1 LEDHFDFIITTDRC
15 LMTNHHG
22 KEFLGFMATGPAV
35 GIPES
40 VWKWLAC
47 PKMKTDDLGRPV
59 QASYGMR
66 KVEAALIDAGFKAA
80 IIDPD
85 HLNKHL
91 PHAKALMFSHHDY
104 FAFGPPSST
113 WWGITKKEPVNY
125 KSFMEL
131 ANRPEIRKEKER
143 GMKII
148 AGGPSVWQWLW
159 REDMIDKL
167 GVDTLIDGE
176 GDKAVVKLAQMIMDN
191 EPLPKYMYIGGDEAP
206 SVDEISEIKGASVN
220 GLIEI
225 MRGCARSCR
234 FCSVTLRPTRYY
246 PLEKIEKEL
255 LVNVKNGVT
264 HGVIHSDDVLFYG
277 AIGIHPRPEPL
288 IKLHTLVKK
297 YYKTIAWSHASLA
310 AIRYSEEKYGLV
322 SKLMEIVMGDGSQDY
337 LGVEVGIETGSVR
350 LAKEIMPAKSAPY
363 KVDEY
368 PETVEQAFKIMHENK
383 IIPAGTM
390 IVGLPEETEDDVYK
404 TIELVDNLRSYRS
417 ILVPMFFVPMGYFKN
432 KDWFTRIKLTD
443 AHIELY
449 RKVFWHDV
457 YWGEEI
463 INHSYL
469 KGPLYY
475 PVRMTL
481 KLFLRVAKRRMRK
494 IEANL
499 ESYLKK

>member
-1 LEDHFDFIITTDRC
+1 
-15 LMTNHHG
+15 MTNHHG
-22 KEFLGFMATGPAV
+22 KEFLGFLGTGPAI
-35 GIPES
+35 GIPEK

-47 PKMKTDDLGRPV
+47 PKMKTDEIGRPKE
-59 QASYGMR
+59 APYGMR
-66 KVEAALIDAGFKAA
+66 KIEAALIDAGFKAA

-85 HLNKHL
+85 HLAKHL
-91 PHAKALMFSHHDY
+91 ENAKALLLSHHDY

-113 WWGITKKEPVNY
+113 WWGITKKEPINY
-125 KSFMEL
+125 KSFQQLISM
-131 ANRPEIRKEKER
+131 PEIKKAKER
-143 GMKII
+143 GMKIV

-159 REDMIDKL
+159 REDMIEKV
-167 GVDTLIDGE
+167 GVDTLVDGE
-176 GDKAVVKLAQMIMDN
+176 ADKFIVKLAQMILDN
-191 EPLPKYMYIGGDEAP
+191 EPLPKYVYLGADEAP
-206 SVDEISEIKGASVN
+206 SVDEIPVIKGASVN

-225 MRGCARSCR
+225 MRGCPRSCR

-255 LVNVKNGVT
+255 IVNVRNGVK

-277 AIGIHPRPEPL
+277 AVGIYPRPEPL
-288 IKLHTLVKK
+288 IKLHKLVKK

-310 AIRYSEEKYGLV
+310 AIRYAQEKYSLIT
-322 SKLMEIVMGDGSQDY
+322 KLSEIIYEDGSQNY
-337 LGVEVGIETGSVR
+337 LGVEVGIETGSSR

-363 KVDEY
+363 KIEEY
-368 PETVEQAFKIMHENK
+368 QETVEEAFKIMHEHR

-404 TIELVDNLRSYRS
+404 TIELVDNLRPYRS

-432 KDWFTRIKLTD
+432 KDWFTRIKLNE

-457 YWGEEI
+457 YWAENI
-463 INHSYL
+463 INNFYM

-475 PVRMTL
+475 PVKLTL
-481 KLFLRVAKRRMRK
+481 KLFLRIAKRYMKK
-494 IEANL
+494 IEAHL
-499 ESYLKK
+499 EEYLKK

>member
-1 LEDHFDFIITTDRC
+1 MPNYDFIITTDRC
-15 LMTNHHG
+15 LMTNHHH
-22 KEFLGFMATGPAV
+22 KEFLGFLGTGPAI
-35 GIPES
+35 GIPEK

-47 PKMKTDDLGRPV
+47 PKVKVDEYGRPIE
-59 QASYGMR
+59 APYGMR
-66 KVEAALIDAGFKAA
+66 KIEAKLIDEGFNAA

-85 HLNKHL
+85 YIGKYT
-91 PHAKALMFSHHDY
+91 PTAKALLFSHHDY

-125 KSFMEL
+125 KSFQEL
-131 ANRPEIRKEKER
+131 INRPEIAEGKKH
-143 GMKII
+143 GMKILV
-148 AGGPSVWQWLW
+148 GGPSTWQWLW
-159 REDMIDKL
+159 REDMIEKL
-167 GVDTLIDGE
+167 GVDTLVDGE
-176 GDKAVVKLAQMIMDN
+176 GEKVIVKLAQMILDG
-191 EPLPKYMYIGGDEAP
+191 EELPKYVYVSGDDVP
-206 SVDEISEIKGASVN
+206 SIEDIPDIKGGSVN

-246 PLEKIEKEL
+246 PLDKIEREL
-255 LVNVKNGVT
+255 QVNVKAGIK

-277 AIGIHPRPEPL
+277 AVGILPKPEPL
-288 IKLHTLVKK
+288 IKLHQLVKK

-322 SKLMEIVMGDGSQDY
+322 SKLMEIVYQDGNQNY

-363 KVDEY
+363 KPESY
-368 PETVEQAFKIMHENK
+368 PETVEEAFKIMHENH

-390 IVGLPEETEDDVYK
+390 IVGLPEETEDDVYR

-432 KDWFTRIKLTD
+432 KDWFTRVKLND

-449 RKVFWHDV
+449 KKVFWHDV
-457 YWGEEI
+457 YWAEDI
-463 INHSYL
+463 INKFYM

-475 PVRMTL
+475 PVKLTL
-481 KLFLRVAKRRMRK
+481 KLFLAIAKRKMK
-494 IEANL
+494 QVEAML
-499 ESYLKK
+499 ESKLRK